1 MASPEYLF
9 MLALS
14 VVVSAGMAGRTAA
27 SEAEGPD
34 VRPTAKRAAGVPRK
48 GEPLPVS
55 QRHVP
60 YEDVLDHCD
69 LVLAGK
75 VINQIP
81 YQPRVSIEQKEVL
94 GRVDLEVQKVL
105 RGKYTNKV
113 AKIIHGTSH
122 LGRMSGA
129 KRVYVFMCV
138 QGADGKLR
146 LAGDPPMGGGHVREG
161 LPLMEKLLEAAR
173 DPAKGYQSKDFAV
186 KLSSAYRLTRAWL
199 STPAKDRPA
208 PPPGL
213 MKTLL
218 GGLRAYQHRLTRNV
232 EAASWHAITALFA
245 CDIKSIWEYPP
256 EMKRGRRTKFAND
269 VTAAWERTKT
279 AVRARR
285 AERANLPE
293 GKKLRAAVAVL
304 IEKLG
309 SDTYRERRAARYALV
324 TIGKPAL
331 KQVQKGAKSQ
341 NSRIASGCRLL
352 TMLIS
357 QLRDFRPKKQSYRF
371 DLDRAEPF
379 VPLKDP
385 EPAE

>member
-1 MASPEYLF
+1 VKDALF
-9 MLALS
+9 VFALS
-14 VVVSAGMAGRTAA
+14 VVVSVGVTGRTVA
-27 SEAEGPD
+27 SEPED
-34 VRPTAKRAAGVPRK
+34 VVIKPAPKRAVARK
-48 GEPLPVS
+48 GEPLPAS

-75 VINQIP
+75 VINQIF
-81 YQPRVSIEQKEVL
+81 YQPGVSIEQKEVL
-94 GRVDLEVQKVL
+94 GRVDLEVQRVL
-105 RGKYTNKV
+105 RGKYANKV
-113 AKIIHGTSH
+113 ARIVHGTAY
-122 LGRMSGA
+122 LGKMSDA
-129 KRVYVFMCV
+129 KRVYVFLCV

-146 LAGDPPMGGGHVREG
+146 LAGEPPLGGGYVSEG

-218 GGLRAYQHRLTRNV
+218 GGLRAYQHRLSQNV
-232 EAASWHAITALFA
+232 EAASWHAISALFD

-256 EMKRGRRTKFAND
+256 EMKKGRRTKFAND

-279 AVRARR
+279 SVRERR
-285 AERANLPE
+285 VERANRP
-293 GKKLRAAVAVL
+293 KPAKFRAEVGAL

-309 SDTYRERRAARYALV
+309 SDNFREREAARYALV
-324 TIGKPAL
+324 RIGRPAL
-331 KQVQKGAKSQ
+331 KQVRESTKSE
-341 NSRIASGCRLL
+341 NPRVASGCRLL
-352 TMLIS
+352 AMLIS
-357 QLRDFRPKKQSYRF
+357 QLRDFRPTKQSYRF
-371 DLDRAEPF
+371 NLDRAEPF
-379 VPLKDP
+379 VADKDP

>member
-1 MASPEYLF
+1 MRDALF
-9 MLALS
+9 MVALS
-14 VVVSAGMAGRTAA
+14 VVVSAGIAGRTTAGA
-27 SEAEGPD
+27 AEGPD
-34 VRPTAKRAAGVPRK
+34 VRPTAKTAPRK
-48 GEPLPVS
+48 GEPLPAS
-55 QRHVP
+55 QRYVP

-81 YQPRVSIEQKEVL
+81 YQPAVSIEQKEGL

-113 AKIIHGTSH
+113 AKIVHGTAY
-122 LGRMSGA
+122 LGRMNNP
-129 KRVYVFMCV
+129 KRIYVFMCV

-146 LAGDPPMGGGHVREG
+146 LASDPPMGGGHVREG

-213 MKTLL
+213 VETLL
-218 GGLRAYQHRLTRNV
+218 GGLRAYQHRLSQNV
-232 EAASWHAITALFA
+232 DATSWHAISALFA

-256 EMKRGRRTKFAND
+256 EMKKGRRTKFAND
-269 VTAAWERTKT
+269 VTAAWEQTKT
-279 AVRARR
+279 TVRERR
-285 AERANLPE
+285 AERANRTDP
-293 GKKLRAAVAVL
+293 KLRTEVAAL

-309 SDTYRERRAARYALV
+309 SNAYHERKAARYALIQ
-324 TIGKPAL
+324 IGRPAL
-331 KQVQKGAKSQ
+331 RQVREGAKSE
-341 NSRIASGCRLL
+341 NSQVASGCRLL

-357 QLRDFRPKKQSYRF
+357 QLRDFRPTQQSYRF
-371 DLDRAEPF
+371 NLDRAEPF
-379 VPLKDP
+379 VPLTDP
-385 EPAE
+385 KPAE

>member
-1 MASPEYLF
+1 MKDTLF
-9 MLALS
+9 MFALS

-27 SEAEGPD
+27 SAAEGPE
-34 VRPTAKRAAGVPRK
+34 VRLTAKRAAGVARK

-55 QRHVP
+55 NRHIP

-75 VINQIP
+75 VINQLP
-81 YQPRVSIEQKEVL
+81 YQPGVSIEQKEVL

-113 AKIIHGTSH
+113 AKIVHGTAYF
-122 LGRMSGA
+122 GKIDA
-129 KRVYVFMCV
+129 KKVYVFMCV
-138 QGADGKLR
+138 QGGDGKLR
-146 LAGDPPMGGGHVREG
+146 LAGEPPMGGGHVREG

-199 STPAKDRPA
+199 STAAKDRPA

-213 MKTLL
+213 VKTLL
-218 GGLRAYQHRLTRNV
+218 GGLRAYQHRLSKNV
-232 EAASWHAITALFA
+232 DAASWHAISALFA

-256 EMKRGRRTKFAND
+256 EMKKGRRTKFAND

-279 AVRARR
+279 TVRERR
-285 AERANLPE
+285 AERANRP
-293 GKKLRAAVAVL
+293 KPAKFRAEVAAL

-309 SDTYRERRAARYALV
+309 SDNFQERQAARYALV
-324 TIGKPAL
+324 EIGKPAL
-331 KQVQKGAKSQ
+331 RQVREGTKSE
-341 NSRIASGCRLL
+341 NSRVASGCRLL

-357 QLRDFRPKKQSYRF
+357 QLRDFRPTQQSYRF
-371 DLDRAEPF
+371 NLDRAEPF

-385 EPAE
+385 KPAE